1 MEIANLMEPY
11 LGSQSSRRLMAAA
24 GAGMG
29 LANGALTGIQADA
42 PPPLRGAPPEVDRLA
57 VTVVT
62 DSYFHFFESS
72 GTFAGV
78 NVRRWQQPPDSA
90 PPRRMPQN
98 EWGLS
103 LHLESARGAETRRV
117 LIDFGYTPETMN
129 NNVGM
134 FGVDPSRLDA
144 MVLSHGHYDHFG
156 GMVGFLA
163 AHRHELRPGLPFY
176 LGGEECFCA
185 RETGP
190 AGAPKNF
197 GVLDRRAIAEAKLRV
212 MFAEKPSLLVDHGFT
227 TGWIPQTSFER
238 PAQPSRMTVGVDADG
253 MGCEPSR
260 MPPGK
265 RDGGMMV
272 DDFLHEQ
279 ATCFHVKDR
288 GLVIMTS
295 CGHRGIVNTVQAAI
309 EVSGITKVH
318 AILGGFHLMPL
329 SADYAHETARALA
342 KFEPDCLIPMHCSG
356 ETFFEAA
363 KQALPGKVIRT
374 STGTRY
380 EFGAAANVSA

>member
-1 MEIANLMEPY
+1 
-11 LGSQSSRRLMAAA
+11 MAAV

-29 LANGALTGIQADA
+29 LANGAFTGIEADA
-42 PPPLRGAPPEVDRLA
+42 APPLLGAPPEVDRLS

-72 GTFAGV
+72 GAFAGA
-78 NVRRWQQPPDSA
+78 NVQRWQQPATSE

-103 LHLESARGAETRRV
+103 LHVESIRGAETRRV
-117 LIDFGYTPETMN
+117 LVDFGYTPETIN
-129 NNVGM
+129 NNVEM
-134 FGVDPSRLDA
+134 FGVDPAKLDA
-144 MVLSHGHYDHFG
+144 LLLSHGHYDHFG

-163 AHRHELRPGLPFY
+163 AHRHALKPGLPFY

-185 RETGP
+185 REIGP
-190 AGAPKNF
+190 PDAPRNF

-212 MFAEKPSLLVDHGFT
+212 LFADKPSLLAGHGFT

-238 PAQPSRMTVGVDADG
+238 PAQPSRMKVGIGADG
-253 MGCEPSR
+253 MGCDPAR
-260 MPPGK
+260 LPAAK
-265 RDGGMMV
+265 RTAGMMV

-279 ATCFHVKDR
+279 ATCFLVRDR
-288 GLVIMTS
+288 GLVVMTS
-295 CGHRGIVNTVQAAI
+295 CGHRGVVNTVQAAI
-309 EVSGITKVH
+309 EVSGVSRVH

-329 SADYAHETARALA
+329 SAEYAHETARALA
-342 KFEPDCLIPMHCSG
+342 RFEPDCLIPMHCSG
-356 ETFFEAA
+356 ETFIEAA
-363 KQALPGKVIRT
+363 KQALPGRVIRS

-380 EFGAAANVSA
+380 DFGAARAA